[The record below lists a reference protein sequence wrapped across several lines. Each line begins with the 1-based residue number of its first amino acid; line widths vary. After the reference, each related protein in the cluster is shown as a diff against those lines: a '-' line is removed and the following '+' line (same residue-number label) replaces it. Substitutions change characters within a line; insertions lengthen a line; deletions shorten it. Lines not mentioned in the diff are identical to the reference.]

1 MQKMQCGFFLSSDGQ
16 FGTPYLNSLPMNPRN
31 LGDQHLLRGERKCD
45 EQLAANEST
54 HGLPGRPW
62 KGVCVPFCGSVQ
74 RVCWAGW
81 GGARLE
87 VTSGVPRHGS

>member
-45 EQLAANEST
+45 EQLAANESLQIA
-54 HGLPGRPW
+54 GLEE
-62 KGVCVPFCGSVQ
+62 K
-74 RVCWAGW
+74 
-81 GGARLE
+81 
-87 VTSGVPRHGS
+87 